1 LSTVVAPLEAP
12 SASISPNTTLLQ
24 RIGSRLSRVTSSGE
38 FIAEIDGLRFV
49 AIAAVV
55 LHHIASIYMESS
67 ERFGGEVRFP
77 RDWRRLSD
85 DSTLILG
92 LWQGYFG
99 VHLFFVISGFV
110 LGLPFVRHFLSGRPA
125 PSIRNYFL
133 RRVTR
138 IEPPYILNMLV
149 CFGLI
154 AYWTPV
160 YRETWGHLG
169 ASLLYLHNL
178 IFSRGSTINGVA
190 WSLEIE
196 VQFYILAPLFA
207 RAAFAI
213 RNHALRRTVLTAAIL
228 GFAAFT
234 QFVLWKTQME
244 GLKMS
249 LVAYMQYFLA
259 GFLLADLHQTGAIHN
274 RRNSTAWDIA
284 GLTGAVLTLLTMMY
298 WRKWLYCALP
308 FLVLLFYAGA
318 FQGRLLRRFF
328 VARPIVIIGGMCY
341 TIYLYHVPIISF
353 CKSLMITLSAPGLP
367 LWADLGIQMLVF
379 VPLILVICSALFVYT
394 EKPFMGRLFQKRSD
408 AAIRAA
414 GTLLAA
420 GPVRSEGEG

>member
-1 LSTVVAPLEAP
+1 MEASAASTPVQTP
-12 SASISPNTTLLQ
+12 SVFEK
-24 RIGSRLSRVTSSGE
+24 IGSRLSRVTSSGE

-67 ERFGGEVRFP
+67 ARFGGEVRFP

-85 DSTLILG
+85 ESTLIHG

-110 LGLPFVRHFLSGRPA
+110 LGLPFVRHYLSGRPA
-125 PSIRNYFL
+125 PSIRNYFM

-154 AYWTPV
+154 ALWTPV
-160 YRETWGHLG
+160 YRETWQHLG
-169 ASLLYLHNL
+169 ASLLYVHNL
-178 IFSRGSTINGVA
+178 IFNRGSTINGVA

-213 RNHALRRTVLTAAIL
+213 RNPVWRRTALTAAIL
-228 GFAAFT
+228 ACAAFT
-234 QFVLWKTQME
+234 QFVLWKTQLE

-274 RRNSTAWDIA
+274 RRNSTAWDVA
-284 GLTGAVLTLLTMMY
+284 GITGAVLTLLTMMY
-298 WRKWLYCALP
+298 WRRWLYCGLP

-328 VARPIVIIGGMCY
+328 VSRPIVIIGGMCY
-341 TIYLYHVPIISF
+341 TIYLYHVPIISV
-353 CKSLMITLSAPGLP
+353 CKSLMVAIAAPSLP
-367 LWADLGIQMLVF
+367 LWADLGIQTLVF
-379 VPLILVICSALFVYT
+379 VPLILVICSVLFVYT
-394 EKPFMGRLFQKRSD
+394 EKPFMGRLFRN
-408 AAIRAA
+408 RA
-414 GTLLAA
+414 
-420 GPVRSEGEG
+420 PK